1 MTDFAIEATGLVKR
15 YGNARTGKTALAGLD
30 LAVPHGQV
38 FGFLGPNGAG
48 KTTMIRLLLDLIR
61 PTSGSLRI
69 LGADPRDST
78 KTRGRIGYLAGDFR
92 IDGRQ
97 TGHEALTY
105 LGELRGGVPAARI
118 TELAER
124 LDLDL
129 SRRIGTLSKGNRQ
142 KIGVV
147 QAFMHTPELLVLDE
161 PTSGLDPFLQ
171 QRFVEMVQEAGGNG
185 QTVFMSSH
193 VLSEVQQTCRR
204 VGIIREGEL
213 VTVADVERLRQS
225 AHRTIE
231 IAFASKIDISV
242 FDRLPGLQ
250 NVAVTATADGGSV
263 LRAILTGSP
272 DPLLK
277 ATARFEATSLLAEE
291 PELEE
296 IFFTFYEHG
305 PHGTGPHGTG
315 PHGTGPH
322 GTGPHGTGTKGQA
335 S

>member
-1 MTDFAIEATGLVKR
+1 MTDPAIEATGLVKR
-15 YGNARTGKTALAGLD
+15 YGNARTGRTALAGLD
-30 LAVPHGQV
+30 LTVERGQA

-61 PTSGSLRI
+61 PTSGSLRV
-69 LGADPRDST
+69 LGADPRDNT
-78 KTRGRIGYLAGDFR
+78 RTRGRIGYLAGDFR

-105 LGELRGGVPAARI
+105 LGDLRGGVPAARI

-129 SRRIGTLSKGNRQ
+129 SRRISTLSKGNRQ
-142 KIGVV
+142 KVGVV
-147 QAFMHTPELLVLDE
+147 QAFMHTPELLILDE

-213 VTVADVERLRQS
+213 VTVADVEELRQS
-225 AHRTIE
+225 AHRRVE
-231 IAFASKIDISV
+231 IAFAAELGTEV
-242 FDRLPGLQ
+242 FDRLPGLR
-250 NVAVTATADGGSV
+250 NVTVTGTADGGSV
-263 LRAILTGSP
+263 LRAILAGSP
-272 DPLLK
+272 DALVK
-277 ATARFEATSLLAEE
+277 AAARFEVTSLLAEE

-296 IFFTFYEHG
+296 IFFTFYEQESHG
-305 PHGTGPHGTG
+305 NGS
-315 PHGTGPH
+315 
-322 GTGPHGTGTKGQA
+322 KGLA